1 MFDLPLHPIIVHFA
15 IALGVGVP
23 FIGFGLWYAIH
34 KNWVEQKFWRLA
46 VLSSLLYA
54 LIAVAAV
61 QLGEADDDRVEK
73 FVAEELIEHH
83 EETAEAIPWIG
94 GVLTLLALAGCRG
107 KHMRKM
113 QLAFSVAG
121 LLAII
126 PLANA
131 GHTGG
136 ELVYKYGAATA
147 HLSAE
152 KWMQLRTGDL
162 PLGKGEGHSHDG
174 DGDHGHD
181 DDDD

>member
-23 FIGFGLWYAIH
+23 FIGFGLWYAIR

-61 QLGEADDDRVEK
+61 QLGEVDEEKVEK
-73 FVAEELIEHH
+73 VVAENIIEHH
-83 EETAEAIPWIG
+83 EEAAEAIPWVA

-136 ELVYKYGAATA
+136 ELVYEYGASIA
-147 HLSAE
+147 HVSAE
-152 KWMQLRTGDL
+152 KMAQLKAGDL

-181 DDDD
+181 DDD